1 MAKTATERLAQK
13 KDPKKIVLD
22 KDFAG
27 IKAGQLML
35 VGTPQMVDKY
45 VRKIPEGETRTMIR
59 VRNEL
64 ARRNKC
70 DAMCPVSTSIF
81 MRIVSEAALE
91 AIDAGAS
98 PADVTPFWRV
108 VGPGDKIAKKLSVD
122 SEWLSHQRELEQ
134 SSAD

>member
-1 MAKTATERLAQK
+1 MAKSATERLREK
-13 KDPKKIVLD
+13 KEPKKILMD

-35 VGTPQMVDKY
+35 VGTPQIVDRY
-45 VRKIPEGETRTMIR
+45 IRKVPPGETRSLVR

-81 MRIVSEAALE
+81 VRIASEAALE
-91 AIDAGAS
+91 ALESGTPVSEI
-98 PADVTPFWRV
+98 TPFWRV
-108 VGPGDKIAKKLSVD
+108 VGPDDKIAAKLPVD
-122 SEWLSHQRELEQ
+122 KDWIAHQRALEQ
-134 SSAD
+134 